1 MDLEEAPARR
11 YWFRRRGRGYGPGR
25 WSLPATWEGWL
36 AYAAHVTIVVL
47 AAALAPPTIS
57 IVVLVVATLALIVV
71 AARFGEPPPPLRS
84 DE

>member
-1 MDLEEAPARR
+1 MDHEPARPR
-11 YWFRRRGRGYGPGR
+11 YWFRRRGGGYGPGH

-36 AYAAHVTIVVL
+36 AYALHVTIVVL
-47 AAALAPPTIS
+47 AAAFAPPAIS
-57 IVVLVVATLALIVV
+57 IAVLVVATLALILV